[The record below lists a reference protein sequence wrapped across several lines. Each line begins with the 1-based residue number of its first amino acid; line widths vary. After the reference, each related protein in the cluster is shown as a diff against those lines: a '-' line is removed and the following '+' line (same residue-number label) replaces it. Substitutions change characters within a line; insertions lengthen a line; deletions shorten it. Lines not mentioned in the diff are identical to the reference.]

1 MECENCKK
9 LQRKVDADSK
19 FRIKLLE
26 QKKQVQEDLN
36 TALKELK
43 VLKAEQY
50 KLKTAQR
57 KVKIAKE
64 ALELQLKAE
73 EKLGEK

>member
-9 LQRKVDADSK
+9 LERKVETAFAFQRKV
-19 FRIKLLE
+19 IE
-26 QKKQVQEDLN
+26 QKKQVQDDLN

-43 VLKAEQY
+43 ELKAEAY

-57 KVKIAKE
+57 TVKIAKE
-64 ALELQLKAE
+64 ALDIQLKADE
-73 EKLGEK
+73 RL